1 MKKLLTLIFII
12 CPTIIWANVD
22 FVLFRND
29 GTKHVYTISEHGEGA
44 FYNCSSLTDVHYI
57 GSEEEWAKITIG
69 AGNGYFTDAEYT
81 GGTEKS
87 VTTGSGYYTSVR

>member
-12 CPTIIWANVD
+12 CPTLIWENVD

-29 GTKHVYTISEHGEGA
+29 GTKQIYTISEHGG
-44 FYNCSSLTDVHYI
+44 
-57 GSEEEWAKITIG
+57 TISG
-69 AGNGYFTDAEYT
+69 GTEFNGYFTDAEYT

-87 VTTGSGYYTSVR
+87 VTTGSGYYTTVR